1 MTGPR
6 KIPYKISKQTIGFFL
21 HSDKVRKQ
29 TTITM
34 RTSTMCIAA
43 LCLITSLS
51 LATTNAFVVQPRS
64 ISALS
69 VKPEVPSL
77 LHVASSKR
85 PRQQHAAV
93 GRRVM
98 IQTARNAVVTGG
110 DIESSIDDEQPKA
123 ASWKRTLKLTT
134 LFFLWYV
141 LNVGYN
147 IGNKRV
153 LNALPIPW
161 TAATVE
167 LFFGFPYVALLWSTG
182 LRKAPK
188 LSVDNV
194 KTLSSSAFFLAATH
208 VLGVISFGA
217 GAISFTHILKAT
229 EPVWAA
235 LILAVG
241 FQEILPVPVY
251 LSLLPIIG
259 GVGLAS
265 MKELSFSWLA
275 FVTGTLS
282 AVTSA
287 TKAILSKK
295 VLDGKPLGENLT
307 PANTFAVLT
316 ILGFLFILP
325 ASLLI
330 EGPAKVSAAWAAA
343 LARGYTNAQLF
354 QLLSVSGFL
363 YYIYNE
369 VAFLALSEVAPVTHA
384 VANTVK
390 RVVIILASV
399 LVFRNPVSKLG
410 AIGSALA
417 IGGACVYSIAKSKC
431 KPVDQKTE

>member
-1 MTGPR
+1 MTMG
-6 KIPYKISKQTIGFFL
+6 ISTI
-21 HSDKVRKQ
+21 
-29 TTITM
+29 
-34 RTSTMCIAA
+34 CIAA
-43 LCLITSLS
+43 LCLVASLS
-51 LATTNAFVVQPRS
+51 QGTNAFVVQPRS
-64 ISALS
+64 VSALS
-69 VKPEVPSL
+69 VKPAVPSL
-77 LHVASSKR
+77 LHVASKR
-85 PRQQHAAV
+85 PQQQHHA

-98 IQTARNAVVTGG
+98 IETAQYAAATVV
-110 DIESSIDDEQPKA
+110 DPEDFEAESSALSTTDEVVVPE
-123 ASWKRTLKLTT
+123 WKRTLKLTT

-167 LFFGFPYVALLWSTG
+167 LFFGFPYVAMLWTTG

-188 LSVDNV
+188 LSLDNV

-241 FQEILPVPVY
+241 FKEILPVPVY

-265 MKELSFSWLA
+265 MKELSFSWVA

-431 KPVDQKTE
+431 KPKGKTE

>member
-1 MTGPR
+1 M
-6 KIPYKISKQTIGFFL
+6 KISGI
-21 HSDKVRKQ
+21 V
-29 TTITM
+29 
-34 RTSTMCIAA
+34 A
-43 LCLITSLS
+43 LFVASFSAVTE
-51 LATTNAFVVQPRS
+51 AFVLQPRS
-64 ISALS
+64 ACLVKCPQNSAR
-69 VKPEVPSL
+69 VIFKTVQ
-77 LHVASSKR
+77 K
-85 PRQQHAAV
+85 AA
-93 GRRVM
+93 
-98 IQTARNAVVTGG
+98 TGVDYPLDG
-110 DIESSIDDEQPKA
+110 QCDPFDPESSEFCTVEPEEIDG
-123 ASWKRTLKLTT
+123 SLKRTIRLGV
-134 LFFLWYV
+134 LFLLWYI
-141 LNVGYN
+141 LNIGYN

-188 LSVDNV
+188 LSFDNI
-194 KTLSSSAFFLAATH
+194 KTLSSQAFFLAATH
-208 VLGVISFGA
+208 VAGVISFGA

-229 EPVWAA
+229 EPVWSA

-241 FQEILPVPVY
+241 FKEFLPLPVY
-251 LSLLPIIG
+251 LSLVPIIG

-265 MKELSFSWLA
+265 MKELSFSWLGFSA
-275 FVTGTLS
+275 GTIS

-307 PANTFAVLT
+307 PANMFAVLT

-330 EGPAKVSAAWAAA
+330 EGPAKISSAYSAA
-343 LARGYTNAQLF
+343 LAAGYTKAQLLR
-354 QLLSVSGFL
+354 LLGVSGFL
-363 YYIYNE
+363 YYLYNE

-384 VANTVK
+384 VTNTVK

-399 LVFRNPVSKLG
+399 IVFRNPVSKLG
-410 AIGSALA
+410 AIGSAIA
-417 IGGACVYSIAKSKC
+417 IIGATLYSVAKSKC
-431 KPVDQKTE
+431 KPKPKPEAAPPATASA

>member
-1 MTGPR
+1 VKKEATMTMG
-6 KIPYKISKQTIGFFL
+6 IST
-21 HSDKVRKQ
+21 V
-29 TTITM
+29 
-34 RTSTMCIAA
+34 CIAA
-43 LCLITSLS
+43 LCLVASLS
-51 LATTNAFVVQPRS
+51 QGTNAFSAHSRS
-64 ISALS
+64 VSALS
-69 VKPEVPSL
+69 VKPAVSSL
-77 LHVASSKR
+77 FDVASKR
-85 PRQQHAAV
+85 PQQQHHAA
-93 GRRVM
+93 GRQVM
-98 IQTARNAVVTGG
+98 KIQTAQFAAATVADPEDFEAKGSKLSSTTDDAVVP
-110 DIESSIDDEQPKA
+110 E
-123 ASWKRTLKLTT
+123 WKRTLKLTT

-167 LFFGFPYVALLWSTG
+167 LFFGFPYVALLWTTG

-188 LSVDNV
+188 LSLDNV

-241 FQEILPVPVY
+241 FKEILPVPVY

-265 MKELSFSWLA
+265 MKELSFSWVA

-330 EGPAKVSAAWAAA
+330 EGPAKVSTAWAAA

-431 KPVDQKTE
+431 KPKQKKE

>member
-1 MTGPR
+1 MIMR
-6 KIPYKISKQTIGFFL
+6 
-21 HSDKVRKQ
+21 
-29 TTITM
+29 IT
-34 RTSTMCIAA
+34 SVA
-43 LCLITSLS
+43 LCLIASVLP
-51 LATTNAFVVQPRS
+51 ATNAFSVQPRS
-64 ISALS
+64 ALLTTF
-69 VKPEVPSL
+69 KPAQSL
-77 LHVASSKR
+77 SQLTVSKR
-85 PRQQHAAV
+85 PSHFQTTALRSVDVGADDIDVDIVGAA
-93 GRRVM
+93 
-98 IQTARNAVVTGG
+98 
-110 DIESSIDDEQPKA
+110 DIETDDAALTVGKDCDPYDPESSEFCTTDEPING
-123 ASWKRTLKLTT
+123 SLKRTIKLTT
-134 LFFLWYV
+134 LFTLWYV

-161 TAATVE
+161 SVATVE
-167 LFFGFPYVALLWSTG
+167 LFFGFPYVAMLWFTG

-188 LSVDNV
+188 LSVDNI

-217 GAISFTHILKAT
+217 GAISFTHIVKAT
-229 EPVWAA
+229 EPVWSA
-235 LILAVG
+235 LLLGVC
-241 FQEILPVPVY
+241 FKEMLPLPVY
-251 LSLLPIIG
+251 LSLVPIIG

-265 MKELSFSWLA
+265 LKELSFSWLS
-275 FVTGTLS
+275 FTTGTLS

-287 TKAILSKK
+287 TKAILAKK

-307 PANTFAVLT
+307 PANMFAVLT

-330 EGPAKVSAAWAAA
+330 EGPAKVAAA
-343 LARGYTNAQLF
+343 YTGALAAGYTKMQLF
-354 QLLSVSGFL
+354 RLLGISGFL

-399 LVFRNPVSKLG
+399 IVFRNPVSKLG
-410 AIGSALA
+410 ALGSAMA
-417 IGGACVYSIAKSKC
+417 ILGATAYSVAKSKC
-431 KPVDQKTE
+431 KPVTKVVKAE

>member
-1 MTGPR
+1 MTMG
-6 KIPYKISKQTIGFFL
+6 ISTIG
-21 HSDKVRKQ
+21 
-29 TTITM
+29 
-34 RTSTMCIAA
+34 IAA
-43 LCLITSLS
+43 LCLIASLS
-51 LATTNAFVVQPRS
+51 QGTNAFSVQPRS
-64 ISALS
+64 VSSLS
-69 VKPEVPSL
+69 VKPAVSSL
-77 LHVASSKR
+77 SQVASKR
-85 PRQQHAAV
+85 SHHA
-93 GRRVM
+93 GRKVM
-98 IQTARNAVVTGG
+98 KIDTAQYAAATVVDPEDFDAEASSELASSNTDEAVVP
-110 DIESSIDDEQPKA
+110 E
-123 ASWKRTLKLTT
+123 WKRTLKLTT

-167 LFFGFPYVALLWSTG
+167 LFFGFPYVALLWTTG

-188 LSVDNV
+188 LSMGNI

-241 FQEILPVPVY
+241 FKEILPVPVY

-265 MKELSFSWLA
+265 MKELSFSWVA

-431 KPVDQKTE
+431 KPKEKKE